1 MTNANNGHIDWS
13 YSIADSDLDFLAAGE
28 TLILTSEIVLSDGT
42 LAAGKDLKDTTTVQ
56 ITITGTNDAPTITAA
71 DTSGAVAEDGTQT
84 ALGTIAFKDVD
95 LTNTHTVTDALT
107 NGSVTSTLPGF
118 DPAATRLGTLSLVVN
133 EDNTDTDNIGTVG
146 WTFTSDNDLAQQLA
160 EGQAVTQVYT
170 VTIKDTN
177 DATATQDVTV
187 TIAGTNDKPVV
198 TSNAQAAEIVELAN
212 GHNSTEARTAS
223 GDVTFTDVDLIDSH
237 AVTITGVSIDG
248 TTAGLANYATVLDWL
263 SLETFVNSTNGGP
276 GSQAWSFSAED
287 FNFDYLAYG
296 QSVTLTYTIEVDD
309 HHTGGVVSQDVVI
322 TIEGNDEPPLP
333 ALDLNGD
340 ASGLNNIVGYSH
352 DDNTPVLIAAG
363 AQVAVRLPEP
373 GVDDDHVDQCAG

>member
-1 MTNANNGHIDWS
+1 MMAENLRKLSSPNFRTIRGRPRPILLRPPAVASTLSTSICWTGPLPASGTQTIVYTDANGTLTLPSQFEQAIKKAFTLPAVTNANNGHIDWS

-84 ALGTIAFKDVD
+84 ALGTIMFKDVD

-187 TIAGTNDKPVV
+187 TIAGTNDMPVV
-198 TSNAQAAEIVELAN
+198 TSNAQAVEIVQLAN
-212 GHNSTEARTAS
+212 GHN
-223 GDVTFTDVDLIDSH
+223 
-237 AVTITGVSIDG
+237 
-248 TTAGLANYATVLDWL
+248 
-263 SLETFVNSTNGGP
+263 
-276 GSQAWSFSAED
+276 
-287 FNFDYLAYG
+287 
-296 QSVTLTYTIEVDD
+296 
-309 HHTGGVVSQDVVI
+309 
-322 TIEGNDEPPLP
+322 
-333 ALDLNGD
+333 
-340 ASGLNNIVGYSH
+340 
-352 DDNTPVLIAAG
+352 
-363 AQVAVRLPEP
+363 
-373 GVDDDHVDQCAG
+373 